1 MIPTQHHL
9 QFSASVSFSFFKY
22 FFSACRLTV
31 PPLFFFSYLC
41 LFTCLLVLFL
51 PALGFHCCA
60 RLYLIALSRAPLYLQ
75 QAGLLLAVASLV
87 AEHGLQSTR
96 ASVFVA
102 RGLSCSEA
110 CGILV
115 RRPGMET
122 MSAVLAGRFL
132 TTGPSGKT
140 PASVF

>member
-1 MIPTQHHL
+1 M
-9 QFSASVSFSFFKY
+9 
-22 FFSACRLTV
+22 
-31 PPLFFFSYLC
+31 
-41 LFTCLLVLFL
+41 
-51 PALGFHCCA
+51 
-60 RLYLIALSRAPLYLQ
+60 Q

-96 ASVFVA
+96 ASGFVA
-102 RGLSCSEA
+102 HGLSCSEA

-115 RRPGMET
+115 RRPGIET

-140 PASVF
+140 PVSVF